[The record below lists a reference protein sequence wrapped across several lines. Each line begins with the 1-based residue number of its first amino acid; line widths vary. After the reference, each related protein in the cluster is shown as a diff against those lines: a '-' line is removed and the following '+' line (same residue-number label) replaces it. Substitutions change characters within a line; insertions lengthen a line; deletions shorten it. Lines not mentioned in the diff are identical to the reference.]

1 MIASSSSASS
11 GGKLRQAASDVAEGF
26 GQADERR
33 PVSPIVMAVEA
44 FNEVVEAHAPHAVA
58 PPVGTIAATGT
69 YHLTALRLSCVGLR
83 AEGAAAL
90 MMELTRVPTLQLLDL
105 SGNALTPSSS
115 NNSGGG
121 GLGGVGKSSGAGSSS
136 SSAPAPAAAATVAG
150 SSSGEQPSS
159 TLISHSKCNGSQTI
173 ENSGVGGEGGGGSEA
188 THGGSSSSDAPSAT
202 TAVKQAAASN
212 VDDPLEAL
220 RILISTE
227 GSQLEVVRLA
237 ECELCSGGSGQESEA
252 GGSGGGGGGGGGT
265 SSGGF
270 SKGVVIGGGR
280 HEGRGAMAVASL
292 MLTISESRKPLRL
305 IDLSDNRF
313 REAEIASLL
322 AATAEQN
329 AENASAVEVGEEA
342 GWQPLVLDFER
353 LREEVEVSSEK

>member
-1 MIASSSSASS
+1 MSAGIGAAKSVAGRGMGMLTGRSRDKRAS
-11 GGKLRQAASDVAEGF
+11 
-26 GQADERR
+26 
-33 PVSPIVMAVEA
+33 
-44 FNEVVEAHAPHAVA
+44 NEDMDDKDGESKA
-58 PPVGTIAATGT
+58 G
-69 YHLTALRLSCVGLR
+69 GLR
-83 AEGAAAL
+83 
-90 MMELTRVPTLQLLDL
+90 RD
-105 SGNALTPSSS
+105 
-115 NNSGGG
+115 
-121 GLGGVGKSSGAGSSS
+121 
-136 SSAPAPAAAATVAG
+136 
-150 SSSGEQPSS
+150 
-159 TLISHSKCNGSQTI
+159 
-173 ENSGVGGEGGGGSEA
+173 
-188 THGGSSSSDAPSAT
+188 
-202 TAVKQAAASN
+202 
-212 VDDPLEAL
+212 
-220 RILISTE
+220 
-227 GSQLEVVRLA
+227 
-237 ECELCSGGSGQESEA
+237 
-252 GGSGGGGGGGGGT
+252 